1 MTAALRTCEI
11 TDRRSADPRSPCDPA
26 DLAGLTTLVGAYRA
40 QSVLVFPHFDRLG
53 TSSLKQTVEVLG
65 EPLKISTWSQFYK
78 LAGPPVFARF
88 TGAVLSF
95 YLAGCAQ
102 GYFAARW
109 SPAAATPAPTPTA
122 PVARA
127 APKAAPHAATVASAP
142 AAGRRPVPAAAAAP
156 ADRPIATVGA
166 PSSEGATP
174 ATPVLSFEEY
184 QRRRA
189 AKAGAAAAGG

>member
-78 LAGPPVFARF
+78 LAGPPV
-88 TGAVLSF
+88 L
-95 YLAGCAQ
+95 
-102 GYFAARW
+102 
-109 SPAAATPAPTPTA
+109 
-122 PVARA
+122 
-127 APKAAPHAATVASAP
+127 
-142 AAGRRPVPAAAAAP
+142 
-156 ADRPIATVGA
+156 
-166 PSSEGATP
+166 
-174 ATPVLSFEEY
+174 
-184 QRRRA
+184 
-189 AKAGAAAAGG
+189 

>member
-1 MTAALRTCEI
+1 MTAALRTCDPPI
-11 TDRRSADPRSPCDPA
+11 GARPIPRSPCDPA

-53 TSSLKQTVEVLG
+53 TSSLKKTVEVLG

-109 SPAAATPAPTPTA
+109 SPAAATTAPTPTA
-122 PVARA
+122 TVARA

-142 AAGRRPVPAAAAAP
+142 AAGRRPVPVAAAAP

-166 PSSEGATP
+166 PSSAGAAP